1 MTTYKAVCCPTR
13 LVIEGLHNRL
23 KKMANV
29 FEIVETVK
37 KEQALTEVTMT
48 QFAAGDT
55 PHHHNRKVIQRDG
68 KIDKPKQRFS

>member
-1 MTTYKAVCCPTR
+1 
-13 LVIEGLHNRL
+13 
-23 KKMANV
+23 MANV

-68 KIDKPKQRFS
+68 KIDKPKQRFSWNPISVEEYLSGVFAHTNV

>member
-1 MTTYKAVCCPTR
+1 MTAYKAVCCPTR

-37 KEQALTEVTMT
+37 KEQALT
-48 QFAAGDT
+48 
-55 PHHHNRKVIQRDG
+55 
-68 KIDKPKQRFS
+68 